1 METLRLRLDGLR
13 KAKHTTIV
21 KREREPALVPISPKL
36 GQRGLLFAGGGEGR
50 REERGRE
57 ERRHYIESFMSSC
70 SSTPSLQGFPPSYNY
85 MDFPPPITTWIS
97 PSYNY
102 RDSPPPITTGISPL
116 L

>member
-21 KREREPALVPISPKL
+21 KKEREPALVPISPKL

-57 ERRHYIESFMSSC
+57 ERRHYIVSFMSSC
-70 SSTPSLQGFPPSYNY
+70 SSTTGIFFLH
-85 MDFPPPITTWIS
+85 PPP
-97 PSYNY
+97 PFNY
-102 RDSPPPITTGISPL
+102 RDPPTPENSAPTEPCFHRLHQQAGVP
-116 L
+116 